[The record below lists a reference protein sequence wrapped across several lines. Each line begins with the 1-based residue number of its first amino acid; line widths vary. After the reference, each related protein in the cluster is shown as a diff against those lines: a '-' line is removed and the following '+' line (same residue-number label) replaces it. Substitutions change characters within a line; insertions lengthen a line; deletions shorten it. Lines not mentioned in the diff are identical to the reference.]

1 MPISNQSSWD
11 PIEKF
16 GLASLIRLTAGNEH
30 RIGLRERVALFIC
43 SLSLSLSL
51 SLALCH
57 QSFFFLALSTHQAN
71 LNRNDRRIWSECL
84 SGAKTEKDK
93 KKDWFLLFDSF
104 FFACGGCLRIY
115 SLQPDVLRTPRRH
128 LPAEF
133 GAPAAVGQQR
143 RPAVAVLAQ
152 LHRPGRSPR
161 RPRSGEHTP
170 LSLSLSSLPN
180 LTQLKLT

>member
-57 QSFFFLALSTHQAN
+57 QSFFFLALSTHQTN

-104 FFACGGCLRIY
+104 FFCLRWLFAD
-115 SLQPDVLRTPRRH
+115 LQSATGRTTDASAPPTGWVWCARGCR
-128 LPAEF
+128 PA
-133 GAPAAVGQQR
+133 APACRGSAGST
-143 RPAVAVLAQ
+143 
-152 LHRPGRSPR
+152 SP
-161 RPRSGEHTP
+161 PWVVTTATAFWWAHTS
-170 LSLSLSSLPN
+170 LSLSL
-180 LTQLKLT
+180 